1 MVFTV
6 DQLFIIQDYVKKTG
20 SRVFLLHNI
29 REDADP
35 AKKELQFNCSLT
47 IVSITRVI
55 WPQNYSFFSSNN
67 CSFSS
72 IKNAVLLPS
81 LLNNFE

>member
-29 REDADP
+29 REDAEGLCEQQSIDREIPRELRMGDSP
-35 AKKELQFNCSLT
+35 AYTFCCNAIHNVENYKEGGYK
-47 IVSITRVI
+47 
-55 WPQNYSFFSSNN
+55 P
-67 CSFSS
+67 
-72 IKNAVLLPS
+72 
-81 LLNNFE
+81 

>member
-1 MVFTV
+1 MPDICHF
-6 DQLFIIQDYVKKTG
+6 
-20 SRVFLLHNI
+20 FLLTWIQNMI
-29 REDADP
+29 RRETATNEKKDLPGNP

-55 WPQNYSFFSSNN
+55 WPKNYSFFSSNN

-72 IKNAVLLPS
+72 IKNAVLL
-81 LLNNFE
+81 L